1 MIKTIIFDIGGVLK
15 RFEYVKYINSL
26 FNDPDTVDAVY
37 NAIWKSGN
45 WEMLDAGEDADK
57 VLSIMLES
65 GKSYEDEIKLA
76 FDTIGKCMYRQEY
89 AIPWIKSLKSKGY
102 KILYLSNYS
111 KYVMQIC
118 PEVLDF
124 LPYMDGGIFSCDVHL
139 MKPDEKIYKMLLDK
153 YDLNAS
159 ECVFIDDNETNVT
172 AAKKIGMEAIHFT
185 DYLHTQ
191 NQLEKILHS

>member
-1 MIKTIIFDIGGVLK
+1 MIKAIIFDIGGVLK
-15 RFEYVKYINSL
+15 RFEYINYINSL
-26 FNDPDTVDAVY
+26 FNDPNTVDAVY

-45 WEMLDAGEDADK
+45 WQMLDAGEDADK

-65 GKSYEDEIKLA
+65 GKGYEDEIKLA

-89 AIPWIKSLKSKGY
+89 AIPWIKSLKSRGY

-139 MKPDEKIYKMLLDK
+139 MKPDERIYKMLLDK
-153 YDLNAS
+153 YDLDAS
-159 ECVFIDDNETNVT
+159 ECVFIDDNEANIA
-172 AAKKIGMEAIHFT
+172 AAKRIGMKAVHFT
-185 DYLHTQ
+185 DYLHAQ
-191 NQLEKILHS
+191 KELEDLL

>member
-15 RFEYVKYINSL
+15 RFEYVNYINSL

-45 WEMLDAGEDADK
+45 WQMLDAGEDSDK
-57 VLSIMLES
+57 VLSLMLDA
-65 GKSYEDEIKLA
+65 GKGYEDEIKLV
-76 FDTIGKCMYRQEY
+76 FNTIGKCMYRQEY
-89 AIPWIKSLKSKGY
+89 AIPWIKSLKSSGY

-139 MKPDEKIYKMLLDK
+139 MKPDEKIYKMLMDK

-159 ECVFIDDNETNVT
+159 ECVFIDDNEANIA
-172 AAKKIGMEAIHFT
+172 AAKRIGMKAVHFT
-185 DYLHTQ
+185 DYPHAQ
-191 NQLEKILHS
+191 KELEDLL